1 MTNSSRSFTLWPTG
15 SPIGHAPPPSSG
27 PSSTS
32 TGSTT
37 PPNSSTCSPRPSRG
51 RWTERTGHGHHT
63 GPAAALGV
71 AEQPRTHHR
80 PRRFRRDIG
89 APDQTDRS
97 CRCLHDRCR
106 RRGLGL
112 RIARH
117 RPGHGD
123 RDGRPR
129 RDDRRRLGR
138 HSVDRR
144 RRHRLRRTDE
154 RGAHRAVLRCR
165 GRGRDSVGRPG
176 VPQSLRPSAGQAST
190 RCGGIR
196 TDAGSSSGCQIRRE
210 PADRRPHRRTG
221 AAGPGRGDRAGQPVR
236 ASRSGR
242 HLRGSATGHR
252 RNRAHRNRSE
262 RSPADQ
268 PGAGRHDAAG
278 IGIATP
284 RARLR
289 HRHSSEQCADP
300 GDVGHAAKPLRTQ
313 RHRRRSPSAG
323 QARRFLQLGGVGR
336 VAGAR
341 HPLRPKGPLMGMTT
355 IEKIFARKAG
365 LDSVSPGDTVVV
377 DVDMTVLIDLQFAT
391 MWIQPNRIH
400 DPDKLAV
407 VMDHAVPAPTIKD
420 AAGGPHARKFV
431 ADFGIERFYD
441 VGRHGICHQVIA
453 ENGLARPGEI
463 LACTDSHTCAAGAY
477 NTAAR
482 GLGPAEVYS
491 IMCTGTTWFQVA
503 PTIRYELDGAKPN
516 TVSGKDIFLHIA
528 NEYGDAANLNLEFG
542 GPGLAGIP
550 MHDRRTIAT
559 QGAEVSADF
568 STFEA
573 DDVLMSFLDERGV
586 TGYQTAAPDSDA
598 AYQDVRH
605 IDLSTLEPYV
615 ARPGT
620 VSRNGLPVSRIERQ
634 KIDQAFI
641 GSCANGQ
648 LEDLEIAAKILRG
661 NPVATGGRV
670 LVTPASQAVYREAM
684 RLGYLQDIA
693 DAGAVITNST
703 CGACFGYHMGVVG
716 PGEVCIT
723 SSTRNFTGR
732 MGSAEAE
739 IFMASP
745 ATVAAS
751 AITGYITDPRSV
763 TA

>member
-1 MTNSSRSFTLWPTG
+1 
-15 SPIGHAPPPSSG
+15 
-27 PSSTS
+27 
-32 TGSTT
+32 
-37 PPNSSTCSPRPSRG
+37 
-51 RWTERTGHGHHT
+51 
-63 GPAAALGV
+63 
-71 AEQPRTHHR
+71 
-80 PRRFRRDIG
+80 
-89 APDQTDRS
+89 
-97 CRCLHDRCR
+97 
-106 RRGLGL
+106 
-112 RIARH
+112 
-117 RPGHGD
+117 
-123 RDGRPR
+123 
-129 RDDRRRLGR
+129 
-138 HSVDRR
+138 
-144 RRHRLRRTDE
+144 
-154 RGAHRAVLRCR
+154 
-165 GRGRDSVGRPG
+165 
-176 VPQSLRPSAGQAST
+176 
-190 RCGGIR
+190 
-196 TDAGSSSGCQIRRE
+196 
-210 PADRRPHRRTG
+210 
-221 AAGPGRGDRAGQPVR
+221 
-236 ASRSGR
+236 
-242 HLRGSATGHR
+242 
-252 RNRAHRNRSE
+252 
-262 RSPADQ
+262 
-268 PGAGRHDAAG
+268 
-278 IGIATP
+278 
-284 RARLR
+284 
-289 HRHSSEQCADP
+289 
-300 GDVGHAAKPLRTQ
+300 
-313 RHRRRSPSAG
+313 
-323 QARRFLQLGGVGR
+323 
-336 VAGAR
+336 
-341 HPLRPKGPLMGMTT
+341 MGMTI
-355 IEKIFARKAG
+355 IEKVFARKAG

-377 DVDMTVLIDLQFAT
+377 EVDMTVLIDLQFAT

-400 DPDKLAV
+400 DPNKLAV

-420 AAGGPHARKFV
+420 AAGGGHARKFV
-431 ADFGIERFYD
+431 EDFGIERFYD

-503 PTIRYELDGAKPN
+503 PTVRYQLEGVKPN

-542 GPGLAGIP
+542 GPGLTGIP

-573 DDVLMSFLDERGV
+573 DDELTRFLADAGV
-586 TGYQTAAPDSDA
+586 TGYTAATPDPDA
-598 AYQDVRH
+598 SYHEVRH
-605 IDLSTLEPYV
+605 IDLAKLEPYV

-620 VSRNGLPVSRIERQ
+620 VSRNGLPVSQLDRQ
-634 KIDQAFI
+634 KVDQAFI

-648 LEDLEIAAKILRG
+648 LEDLEIAAQVLRG
-661 NPVATGGRV
+661 KTVAPGVRL
-670 LVTPASQAVYREAM
+670 LVTPASQAVYRDAM

-693 DAGAVITNST
+693 DAGGVITNST

-732 MGSAEAE
+732 MGSTEAE